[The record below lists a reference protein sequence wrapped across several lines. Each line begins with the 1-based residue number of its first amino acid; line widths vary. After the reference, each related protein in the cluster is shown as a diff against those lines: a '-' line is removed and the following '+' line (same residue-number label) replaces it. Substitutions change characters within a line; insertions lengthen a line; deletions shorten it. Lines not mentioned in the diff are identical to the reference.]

1 MIWNQVIPSCKK
13 KVQAI
18 LYIICKNYFKMDHR
32 FKCKTKIIKLL
43 EDNTGEN
50 IHDLELGKD
59 FLDVTP
65 KEWHI
70 KEYTNK
76 LNSSKLRSSAFF

>member
-1 MIWNQVIPSCKK
+1 MRTCLTNDLESSDTFMQK

-65 KEWHI
+65 KE
-70 KEYTNK
+70 
-76 LNSSKLRSSAFF
+76 